1 MKPNL
6 YTKMFLCGT
15 LLLAGACSDDDEKPK
30 KSTNISVVSFNIRVD
45 NPVDGDNVWEN
56 RKAAAVT
63 MIEYEQPTL
72 IGLQEAQPHQITY
85 LAKNCPDYAWYGL
98 GRDTG
103 ECPPETDS
111 YAAEE
116 CMAIFYK
123 TSEVELLDK
132 GTFWL
137 SPTPD
142 VPSKGWDAGYN
153 RSCTWGFFRHKPSG
167 RNFYFL
173 NTHLDNSGT
182 EARKRSLQLIAEKAK
197 EFNSEAHPMFLTADF
212 NSDTDETIFAPL
224 FRVMHDARKLATI
237 TDDRATFNGYKETAT
252 RKLDH
257 IFFSNCLAYR
267 FKTLTQN
274 YGAPYISDHYPIKG
288 LFVIPRTK

>member
-1 MKPNL
+1 MKVNFCI
-6 YTKMFLCGT
+6 KMLFCT
-15 LLLAGACSDDDEKPK
+15 LLLFAGACSDNDDKPE
-30 KSTNISVVSFNIRVD
+30 KSTNISVISFNIRVD
-45 NPVDGDNVWEN
+45 NPVDGDHVWEN
-56 RKAAAVT
+56 RKTAAVA
-63 MIEYEQPTL
+63 MIEFEQPTL
-72 IGLQEAQPHQITY
+72 LGLQEAQPHQITC

-111 YAAEE
+111 YATEE
-116 CMAIFYK
+116 CMAIFYR

-137 SPTPD
+137 STTPD

-153 RSCTWGFFRHKPSG
+153 RSCTWGFFKHKPSG
-167 RNFYFL
+167 RNFYFF

-182 EARKRSLQLIAEKAK
+182 TARKLSLQLIAEKVK
-197 EFNSEAHPMFLTADF
+197 KLNPEAYPVFLTADF
-212 NSDTDETIFAPL
+212 NSDTDDAIFSPL
-224 FRVMHDARKLATI
+224 FKMMHDARKLATI

-267 FKTLTQN
+267 FKTLTQD
-274 YGAPYISDHYPIKG
+274 YGAPYISDHYPIRA
-288 LFVIPRTK
+288 LFVIPRAE

>member
-1 MKPNL
+1 MLLFCP
-6 YTKMFLCGT
+6 
-15 LLLAGACSDDDEKPK
+15 LLLAGACSDEEYSPK

-45 NPVDGDNVWEN
+45 NPTDGDNVWEN
-56 RKAAAVT
+56 RKAAAKA
-63 MIEYEQPTL
+63 MIEYEKPTL
-72 IGLQEAQPHQITY
+72 LGLQEAQPHQIAY

-103 ECPPETDS
+103 ECPPDTDT

-116 CMAIFYK
+116 CMAIFYR

-137 SPTPD
+137 STTPD

-167 RNFYFL
+167 RHFYFF

-182 EARKRSLQLIAEKAK
+182 AARRLSLQLIAEKVR
-197 EFNSEAHPMFLTADF
+197 EFNTEAHPVFLTADF
-212 NSDTDETIFAPL
+212 NSDTDEIIFIPL
-224 FRVMHDARKLATI
+224 FKVLHDARKLASV
-237 TDDRATFNGYKETAT
+237 TDNQATYNGYKEAPTK
-252 RKLDH
+252 KLDH

-274 YGAPYISDHYPIKG
+274 YGVPYISDHYPIKA
-288 LFVIPRTK
+288 LFVIPRTE